1 MIVGTAGHIDHGK
14 TTLVRALTGVDTDR
28 LPEEKARGITLDLGY
43 AYTDDGRLGY
53 VDVPGH
59 EKLVHNMLAGAT
71 GIDFLLLVIAADDG
85 PMPQTREHLAIAQL
99 LGLKRGALALTKV
112 DVVSEERLA
121 AAKAEIAALLA
132 GTPLADAPVFPVA
145 AVKGEGVSSLHDYL
159 LQAAATVERRGDAAP
174 DSALASYASAE
185 AVASG
190 CTQRAGGFR
199 LAVDRVFSLQGVGL
213 VVTGTAFSGSVAVG
227 DTLVVTPPGKPARVR
242 GLHVQDR
249 AAERGHAGQR
259 IAINLAGDIE
269 KADIARGMWAVAPP
283 LHRPVQRLQCEVRA
297 LEPLKH
303 WLPVHVHLGAADVV
317 GRLALLEGE
326 TLEPGSAMLAEI
338 ILDKPIGALAHDRFI
353 LRDQSA
359 TRTLGGGTVL
369 DIFPPARHKRAPE
382 RLAALRLMALPDPRP
397 ALRDA
402 AARRPEGVDLDR
414 YALNRNLDGAESLWR
429 ELGLVVI
436 EEDGTRIGFDAQAWQ
451 QLAQRMLDALAAE
464 HERAPDM
471 IGVER
476 DRLRRL
482 TLPTLARAAFDRH
495 VDELQAQARLAQ
507 TGGWLHLPAHR
518 ATLAAV
524 DADLWRTLR
533 ALLDATP
540 LQPPR
545 VRDMAKASGT
555 PEETV
560 RGLMKRVARVGLAY
574 PVAHDHYFTAA
585 AVAQLAAHVDAL
597 CERDGAARA
606 AALRDIIGGGRKV
619 AIHILEFFDRVGYT
633 RRVRDE
639 HVRRQPGT
647 SRQWVVQ

>member
-1 MIVGTAGHIDHGK
+1 
-14 TTLVRALTGVDTDR
+14 
-28 LPEEKARGITLDLGY
+28 
-43 AYTDDGRLGY
+43 
-53 VDVPGH
+53 
-59 EKLVHNMLAGAT
+59 
-71 GIDFLLLVIAADDG
+71 
-85 PMPQTREHLAIAQL
+85 
-99 LGLKRGALALTKV
+99 
-112 DVVSEERLA
+112 
-121 AAKAEIAALLA
+121 
-132 GTPLADAPVFPVA
+132 
-145 AVKGEGVSSLHDYL
+145 
-159 LQAAATVERRGDAAP
+159 
-174 DSALASYASAE
+174 
-185 AVASG
+185 
-190 CTQRAGGFR
+190 
-199 LAVDRVFSLQGVGL
+199 
-213 VVTGTAFSGSVAVG
+213 
-227 DTLVVTPPGKPARVR
+227 
-242 GLHVQDR
+242 
-249 AAERGHAGQR
+249 
-259 IAINLAGDIE
+259 
-269 KADIARGMWAVAPP
+269 
-283 LHRPVQRLQCEVRA
+283 
-297 LEPLKH
+297 
-303 WLPVHVHLGAADVV
+303 
-317 GRLALLEGE
+317 
-326 TLEPGSAMLAEI
+326 
-338 ILDKPIGALAHDRFI
+338 
-353 LRDQSA
+353 
-359 TRTLGGGTVL
+359 
-369 DIFPPARHKRAPE
+369 
-382 RLAALRLMALPDPRP
+382 
-397 ALRDA
+397 
-402 AARRPEGVDLDR
+402 
-414 YALNRNLDGAESLWR
+414 
-429 ELGLVVI
+429 
-436 EEDGTRIGFDAQAWQ
+436 
-451 QLAQRMLDALAAE
+451 
-464 HERAPDM
+464 M